1 MEIILYLS
9 IILIILIIEIIDFIM
24 QIVKKRKGLALF
36 HEQWG
41 KWEHETLLLEDVKY
55 IRRRSEK
62 KLLPEESE
70 IDAITW
76 NDLDMDALYQQMNYC
91 ATSSGDVELYRFL
104 RYPFVEIKA
113 LNNRKKIMNMLKNN
127 DVARNEIQEI
137 LARISRRSEIEWE
150 NAWSNS
156 IDVNPA
162 INNILASG
170 LFVSLI
176 ASIFIPVFIPLVVI
190 LGVVNC
196 IRASSIEKKVG
207 PKSQTLLYMIHYV
220 EALHTLNRSHMDQEV
235 KDLFNIEQISNELSH
250 IHNSL
255 LENFMNGGGLIM
267 LVVSQCFLGEAIS
280 YARLEKAMNDKKETI
295 MKCVEILGKIDAAYA
310 VVSFQ
315 QAHPTYCEALI
326 TSEVEVQAHGMIHP
340 MLKHPVANDVILTNN
355 LLISGSN
362 ASGKSTFLK
371 MIALNAIFAQSFGFA
386 FAADYKACFFN
397 ICTSMSLRD
406 SIDDGDSYFIS
417 EIKAIK
423 RILETSNKDVPK
435 LCMIDEILRGTNT
448 NERIAA
454 ASEIL
459 NCLCDK
465 NTITL
470 GATHDIELTNIL
482 SNKFTNVHFN
492 ETIKDNT
499 MLFDYKLKQG
509 PSDSRNAIALLKI
522 LGYDQEIIENADLRL
537 SAFEKTGIWKKAVK
551 A

>member
-1 MEIILYLS
+1 MEIVLYLS
-9 IILIILIIEIIDFIM
+9 IILIIAIIEIIDFFN
-24 QIVKKRKGLALF
+24 QIIKKRKGLALF
-36 HEQWG
+36 HAEWG

-62 KLLPEESE
+62 QLLPYESE

-104 RYPFVEIKA
+104 RYPLMNENA
-113 LNNRKKIMNMLKNN
+113 LKKRKKIMNMLKNN
-127 DVARNEIQEI
+127 DIARNQIQEI

-150 NAWSNS
+150 NAWLNTV
-156 IDVNPA
+156 DVNAA
-162 INNILASG
+162 INNILACG
-170 LFVSLI
+170 LLISLI
-176 ASIFIPVFIPLVVI
+176 ASIFVPTFIPFVFII
-190 LGVVNC
+190 GVTNC

-207 PKSQTLLYMIHYV
+207 AKSQTLLYLLHYV
-220 EALHTLNRSHMDQEV
+220 EALHALNRSNMDQEV
-235 KDLFNIEQISNELSH
+235 KDLFEVDQISNELSH

-280 YARLEKAMNDKKETI
+280 YARLEASMRAKKDTI

-315 QAHPTYCEALI
+315 HAHPTYCETTT
-326 TSEVEVQAHGMIHP
+326 TSNVEINAHNMSHP
-340 MLKHPVANDVILTNN
+340 MILNPVSNDVCITKN

-371 MIALNAIFAQSFGFA
+371 MVALNAIFAQSFGFA
-386 FAADYKACFFN
+386 FATDYKACFFR

-423 RILETSNKDVPK
+423 RI
-435 LCMIDEILRGTNT
+435 
-448 NERIAA
+448 
-454 ASEIL
+454 
-459 NCLCDK
+459 
-465 NTITL
+465 
-470 GATHDIELTNIL
+470 
-482 SNKFTNVHFN
+482 
-492 ETIKDNT
+492 
-499 MLFDYKLKQG
+499 
-509 PSDSRNAIALLKI
+509 
-522 LGYDQEIIENADLRL
+522 
-537 SAFEKTGIWKKAVK
+537 
-551 A
+551 